1 MTDPLQSLLRRLR
14 RNAGAA
20 GPERTTDAQLLE
32 RWTGHGDEAAFELL
46 LWRHGP
52 LVLAACRRLLADPH
66 AAEDA
71 FQATWLL
78 FLRRAGSVRRGET
91 LPAWLHRVACRVA
104 LRARAATARRRSRE
118 RPGAETLAVAA
129 PDDTAERELRAVVD
143 EEIDR
148 LPGHYRRAFVLCVL
162 QGTSYAE
169 AARALGRPQGT
180 VASWAARARAR
191 LRVRLARRGVVLG
204 AGASATLVPGGDAVA
219 ARPPAPLVT
228 ALLQAATWPPGGA
241 APPAGT
247 LSPRVVALAHEVGT
261 QMAVRKLRV
270 FVALLLLILMASAG
284 GIAVAFP
291 RPPGPLSDRTPRADA
306 SAPPDAEAPQP
317 VATLERTLTLDR
329 PVKAV
334 AFTRDGAT
342 LACGGFGGIALFDP
356 RTGRPKQT
364 LPAGEQQS
372 LAFAPDG
379 KLLASAQTNGT
390 VLLWDPQT
398 GEQKQTLAGHGSFV
412 SAVAFAPDGRTL
424 ASGSARVEGEKLVGE
439 VKLWEVGTGALQRTL
454 SWEGTQ
460 VWCVAFAPE
469 GRTIA
474 AGGGGEKGKVLRLW
488 DAGTGAEKK
497 TLRRDSGDWIDALPA
512 DDQLTSAGTSRGL
525 AEVYALA
532 FAPDGGR
539 LAAGGNNAALVVLG
553 ARSLWVRRAPMGPRD
568 GHRGTV
574 GAVAFTPDGKLLVSG
589 SGDRT
594 VKVWNARSGK
604 LVQTLEGH
612 RGTVNAVAVS
622 ADGRALAAGGEDG
635 AVTLWRLNAQGGE
648 K

>member
-1 MTDPLQSLLRRLR
+1 MTQPLQALIRRLR
-14 RNAGAA
+14 RAAEPPAGGAL
-20 GPERTTDAQLLE
+20 TDGQLLE
-32 RWTGHGDEAAFELL
+32 RWVCRRDEAAFELL

-52 LVLAACRRLLADPH
+52 LVLSACRRLLADPH

-78 FLRRAGSVRRGET
+78 FLRKAGSVRRGEA

-104 LRARAATARRRSRE
+104 LRARAATARQRSRE
-118 RPGAETLAVAA
+118 RPGAEALAVAA
-129 PDDTAERELRAVVD
+129 PDDTPERDLRAVVD

-148 LPGHYRRAFVLCVL
+148 LPDHYRRAFVLCVL
-162 QGTSYAE
+162 QDTPYAE

-191 LRVRLARRGVVLG
+191 LRARLARRGVVPV
-204 AGASATLVPGGDAVA
+204 AGAPATLVPAAEVVS

-228 ALLQAATWPPGGA
+228 ALLQSATQPLGGA

-247 LSPRVVALAHEVGT
+247 LSPRAVALAHEVGT
-261 QMAVRKLRV
+261 QMAVRKLRA

-291 RPPGPLSDRTPRADA
+291 RPPGPPPDRTPRADA
-306 SAPPDAEAPQP
+306 PAPPDAEAPQP
-317 VATLERTLTLDR
+317 VAALERTLTLDG
-329 PVKAV
+329 PVKTVTFA
-334 AFTRDGAT
+334 RDGAT

-356 RTGRPKQT
+356 RTGRPGRT
-364 LPAGEQQS
+364 LPAGEQRS
-372 LAFAPDG
+372 LAFAPDMQ
-379 KLLASAQTNGT
+379 LLASAQTNGT
-390 VLLWDPQT
+390 VLVWDPQT
-398 GEQKQTLAGHGSFV
+398 GEQKRTLAGHGSFV
-412 SAVAFAPDGRTL
+412 SAVAYSPDGRTL

-439 VKLWEVGTGALQRTL
+439 VMLWEVGTGALQRTL
-454 SWEGTQ
+454 SWAGTQ
-460 VWCVAFAPE
+460 VWCVAFAPD
-469 GRTIA
+469 GHTVA
-474 AGGGGEKGKVLRLW
+474 AGGGGEKGEVLRLW
-488 DAGTGAEKK
+488 DAGNGAEKK
-497 TLRRDSGDWIDALPA
+497 TLRRDSGDWIAALPV
-512 DDQLTSAGTSRGL
+512 DDPLTSGGASRGL

-539 LAAGGNNAALVVLG
+539 LAASGNNAALVVLG
-553 ARSLWVRRAPMGPRD
+553 ARSLGVRRAPMGPRD

-574 GAVAFTPDGKLLVSG
+574 GAVAFTPDGKVLVSG
-589 SGDRT
+589 SGDQT
-594 VKVWNARSGK
+594 VKVWNARNGK
-604 LVQTLEGH
+604 LLQTLEGH

-635 AVTLWRLNAQGGE
+635 AVTLWRLNARGVE